1 MRRKQIYIPIILLI
15 IISFVSTARL
25 ASQDSDYGI
34 IPQKTYWWFNN
45 SGPKQ
50 LKENAKPIVQI
61 PPICGK
67 KKRKLGNDIALPFGI
82 GANFF
87 YFKQAYIAN
96 DLKLDATLRSDSTTI
111 VSIVGEANVQN
122 STSSQMKLTVRPDI
136 WLLPFLN
143 VYGIFGY
150 SRNVTSPNVE
160 IPSVTIG
167 GILVIDTVVSISD
180 ELVYFGPTYGGG
192 ATISSGFKGIV
203 FILDYHYAVTKPKD
217 LENKLESHTFSA
229 KVGVLL
235 GKNQNK
241 VKGSLWAGTSYLND
255 NHEFTGEVDVKDIL
269 PSLAD
274 LFLEKATYSGSVTA
288 KQAWNFVIGGSILI
302 NKHHIFAVELGYFKR
317 EQVSVNYSFRF

>member
-1 MRRKQIYIPIILLI
+1 MHRKQTYIPIILLI
-15 IISFVSTARL
+15 IASFVSTARL

-34 IPQKTYWWFNN
+34 ISQKTYWWFNN

-50 LKENAKPIVQI
+50 LKENAKPVVQI

-82 GANFF
+82 GANFL
-87 YFKQAYIAN
+87 YYKQAYHAD
-96 DLKLDATLRSDSTTI
+96 DLKLVSDSTGITA
-111 VSIVGEANVQN
+111 VGEANVQN

-150 SRNVTSPNVE
+150 SRSVTSPNVE

-192 ATISSGFKGIV
+192 ATISSGFKRIV

-241 VKGSLWAGTSYLND
+241 VKGSLWAGTSYMND
-255 NHEFTGEVDVKDIL
+255 NHQFTGEVDVKDIL
-269 PSLAD
+269 PGYEII
-274 LFLEKATYSGSVTA
+274 FGEKATYSGSVTA
-288 KQAWNFVIGGSILI
+288 KQPWNFVIGGSMLI